1 MTVPIRGQFGED
13 LAGSIRDVIAPV
25 EVVKKAVTFADGTLT
40 VTALAAGDVVI
51 KTWFQVTTAF
61 NAGTTNVITAGNTA
75 SGTKFLAAADVTEA
89 TPGVYPATDAL
100 PPGTAET
107 VASNLTVTYAQTGTA
122 ATTGA
127 GVFYATIARASVLD
141 TDTAS

>member
-1 MTVPIRGQFGED
+1 MTIPIRGQFGED
-13 LAGSIRDVIAPV
+13 LTTAVRDALAPV
-25 EVVKKAVTFADGTLT
+25 EVVKLAHVFGTASAV
-40 VTALAAGDVVI
+40 VTALNVGDVVI
-51 KTWFQVTTAF
+51 KSWFQVTTAY

-75 SGTKFLAAADVTEA
+75 SASKFLAAADITEA
-89 TPGVYPATDAL
+89 TPAVYPATDAL

-107 VASNLTVTYAQTGTA
+107 VASNLVLAYAQTGTA

-127 GVFYATIARASVLD
+127 GTFYATIARASVLD

>member
-1 MTVPIRGQFGED
+1 MTNPLRGEYGLD
-13 LAGSIRDVIAPV
+13 LTEAIRDRLAPT
-25 EVVKKAVTFADGTLT
+25 EVVSVAHAFGDATKV
-40 VTALAAGDVVI
+40 VTALKTGDVVV
-51 KTWFQVTTAF
+51 KVWVQVLTAY
-61 NAGTTNVITAGNTA
+61 NAATTNVLTVGNTA
-75 SGTKFLAAADVTEA
+75 STTKFIGASDVTEA

-107 VASNLTVTYAQTGTA
+107 VDSNLLVSFSQTGTA

-127 GVFYATIARASVLD
+127 SKVYAIIARASVLD